1 MGCDFF
7 IYLYLEIKHSEG
19 VCYIELN
26 KRDDWFCD
34 CLEPIMDSDDE
45 EENYKKNCDTYIKQ
59 FLNPSFEPIMIYDG
73 TRFLKQIYIDK
84 YLDLIQQK
92 ASGLYKYW
100 RDSGILLDVN
110 HIQQIRKIEIREE
123 NR

>member
-1 MGCDFF
+1 
-7 IYLYLEIKHSEG
+7 
-19 VCYIELN
+19 
-26 KRDDWFCD
+26 
-34 CLEPIMDSDDE
+34 MDSDDE
-45 EENYKKNCDTYIKQ
+45 EENYKKNSDDYIKQ
-59 FLNPSFEPIMIYDG
+59 FLKPSFEPIMIYNG
-73 TRFLKQIYIDK
+73 TRFLKRTYIDK

-100 RDSGILLDVN
+100 RDIGILLDIK